1 MSSERVSTRSH
12 RGLRTASAKTY
23 LGFTGNGSD
32 GADLFL
38 LERVDDT
45 TLPDVGVPDQP
56 DRDLLLVRVEDRK
69 LTQELDQGSLSE
81 RVVDG
86 CVKGDRRRLEGEV
99 FDPSSLI
106 AGSTCQHSCSPRDR
120 DRDRDGAATR
130 GKRDGRLG
138 GGGCRTQN

>member
-12 RGLRTASAKTY
+12 RSVHTASPKTY

-56 DRDLLLVRVEDRK
+56 DRDLLLVRVEDRE

-81 RVVDG
+81 RIVDG
-86 CVKGDRRRLEGEV
+86 CVKGDRRRLKGEV
-99 FDPSSLI
+99 FHPSGLMS
-106 AGSTCQHSCSPRDR
+106 
-120 DRDRDGAATR
+120 
-130 GKRDGRLG
+130 
-138 GGGCRTQN
+138 